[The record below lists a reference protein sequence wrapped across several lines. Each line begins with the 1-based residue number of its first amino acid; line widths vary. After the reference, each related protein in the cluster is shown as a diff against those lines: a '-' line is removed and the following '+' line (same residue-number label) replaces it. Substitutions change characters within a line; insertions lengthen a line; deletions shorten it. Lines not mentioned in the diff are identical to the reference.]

1 MKIAKIGKI
10 LRDRK
15 AVSPV
20 ISVLLMV
27 SIAVVAALI
36 TYTWVTGFVGTT
48 TTKAGNALQIQSVKF
63 NSSVPGVTG
72 TNGTLTIYVQNVGQG
87 PLKIVGIYVNNTL
100 ASDSTHF
107 TTSDLNGDGSTDDA
121 FATLGSAILPKGA
134 TAIINLKS
142 MDDIITDWST
152 GQDVKI
158 RIVCED
164 GTFTEGTFL
173 IP

>member
-48 TTKAGNALQIQSVKF
+48 TVKAGHALQIQSV
-63 NSSVPGVTG
+63 NYSAGEIGVF
-72 TNGTLTIYVQNVGQG
+72 VQNVGDG
-87 PLKIVGIYVNNTL
+87 DLTLISSIFVNGT
-100 ASDSTHF
+100 AYSVEWK
-107 TTSDLNGDGSTDDA
+107 DA
-121 FATLGSAILPKGA
+121 
-134 TAIINLKS
+134 
-142 MDDIITDWST
+142 ST
-152 GQDVKI
+152 GDDLTNNLLAEGAIAYAKVEVGWAGGNEHTI
-158 RIVCED
+158 RVVCKD
-164 GTFTEGTFL
+164 GTFTEGKFIAPT
-173 IP
+173 

>member
-48 TTKAGNALQIQSVKF
+48 TVKAGHAIQIQAVNLNDTSNVVK
-63 NSSVPGVTG
+63 V
-72 TNGTLTIYVQNVGQG
+72 YVQNVGDG
-87 PLKIVGIYVNNTL
+87 PVE
-100 ASDSTHF
+100 
-107 TTSDLNGDGSTDDA
+107 
-121 FATLGSAILPKGA
+121 
-134 TAIINLKS
+134 
-142 MDDIITDWST
+142 ITDKVFINGVAYTNQTTFGTKVLDEGEIAYFQIDYST
-152 GQDVKI
+152 PGITGGEEYTI
-158 RIVCED
+158 RVVCTD
-164 GTFTEGTFL
+164 GTFTEGKF
-173 IP
+173 IAPME

>member
-48 TTKAGNALQIQSVKF
+48 TVKAGHAIQIQGVKF
-63 NSSVPGVTG
+63 TNQSSSD
-72 TNGTLTIYVQNVGQG
+72 NNRIIIYVQNVGDGTVELVDTVFINGGSFQ
-87 PLKIVGIYVNNTL
+87 VYNNETCGSGQEGWDGV
-100 ASDSTHF
+100 SDSKL
-107 TTSDLNGDGSTDDA
+107 SEGSI
-121 FATLGSAILPKGA
+121 ATGYIKLES
-134 TAIINLKS
+134 
-142 MDDIITDWST
+142 
-152 GQDVKI
+152 GQYWVEGNEYTI
-158 RIVCED
+158 RVVCTD
-164 GTFTEGTFL
+164 GTFTEGKF
-173 IP
+173 IAPME